1 MASFNH
7 GLRAN
12 VLPLGVTT
20 LNPATAPQ
28 TNGGNTV
35 AIIDVE
41 PGSLSMLFY
50 AQAKVNL
57 MTVEPQWQ
65 VSADGSTWYNAKV
78 PNNAAAVVAVTG
90 TGSAVSATIVVSAPD
105 CVYGWAYARGA
116 AVSRVA
122 DAVDGDDEYNISYN
136 YLKRGYGVR

>member
-1 MASFNH
+1 MAGFNT

-12 VLPLGVTT
+12 VLPLGVTS
-20 LNPATAPQ
+20 LNTGTAPQ

-35 AIIDVE
+35 NILEVE
-41 PGSLSMLFY
+41 PGTLSMLFY

-65 VSADGSTWYNAKV
+65 VSADGSTWYNAKA

-90 TGSAVSATIVVSAPD
+90 TGSAVPGTVVVSAPD

-136 YLKRGYGVR
+136 YLMRGYGGR